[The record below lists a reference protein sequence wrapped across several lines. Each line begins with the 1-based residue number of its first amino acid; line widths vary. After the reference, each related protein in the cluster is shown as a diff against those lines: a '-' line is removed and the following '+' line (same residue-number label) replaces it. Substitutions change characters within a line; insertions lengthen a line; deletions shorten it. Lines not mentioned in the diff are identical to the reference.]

1 MLILY
6 LLKEIGLL
14 LIIKYGEGCVEN
26 EARLTEGL
34 LLPVIDEHGAS
45 SLLSALLQLFIKYV
59 MLLWYWKIE
68 YERYLNFSFFTYK
81 VNCASDKQWWL

>member
-45 SLLSALLQLFIKYV
+45 SLLSALLHLFIKYV
-59 MLLWYWKIE
+59 IMVLKNWIWEI
-68 YERYLNFSFFTYK
+68 S
-81 VNCASDKQWWL
+81 

>member
-14 LIIKYGEGCVEN
+14 LIIKYEERCVES

-34 LLPVIDEHGAS
+34 LLPVIDEHGAC

-59 MLLWYWKIE
+59 IMVLK
-68 YERYLNFSFFTYK
+68 N
-81 VNCASDKQWWL
+81 